1 MSFTTSFLGAELMPR
16 AQRIGFVLV
25 MSLSIGMLPR
35 FAHPVSAQ
43 VASIEAPH
51 IGEGGFPQ
59 FQVDPDFPK
68 LPSKWRMGFGS
79 AVAIDDK
86 AHVWI
91 LIRTSALEPTR

>member
-1 MSFTTSFLGAELMPR
+1 MPR

-51 IGEGGFPQ
+51 IGEGGLPQ
-59 FQVDPDFPK
+59 FQVDSNFPK

-79 AVAIDDK
+79 AVAIDDQ
-86 AHVWI
+86 
-91 LIRTSALEPTR
+91 LEPFPRVIKRGDAGLQRGDLRA